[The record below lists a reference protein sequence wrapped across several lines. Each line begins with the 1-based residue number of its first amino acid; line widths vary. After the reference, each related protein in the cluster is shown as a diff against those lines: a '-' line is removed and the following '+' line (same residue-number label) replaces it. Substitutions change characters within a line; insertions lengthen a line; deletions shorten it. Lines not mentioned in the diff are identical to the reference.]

1 MMQLQDWHQIRLQD
15 VPASPWKNGG
25 GTTQALVCWPHP
37 SQWLFRM
44 SVARIDNDGPFSEF
58 KGVERW
64 FAVLNG
70 AGVALAFPDKRT
82 VLGALDTVIQ
92 FSGDTPCD
100 CTLIDG
106 PTLDFNL
113 MVQGAKA
120 QMNRINR
127 TFFSQYI
134 KAKTILAIFVVD
146 EGGHF
151 VLNQQ
156 RHELSKASLY
166 WVTLEQNVQIEFSD
180 MHVLLIQME
189 CSL

>member
-1 MMQLQDWHQIRLQD
+1 MTRLQDWHEVRLRD

-25 GTTQALVCWPHP
+25 GTTQALVCWPN
-37 SQWLFRM
+37 SSEWVFRM
-44 SVARIDNDGPFSEF
+44 SVARIDSDGPFSEF
-58 KGVERW
+58 KGVDRW

-70 AGVALAFPDKRT
+70 AGVTLAFPNHKID
-82 VLGALDTVIQ
+82 LGPLDPVIQ

-100 CTLIDG
+100 CSLTAG

-113 MVQGAKA
+113 MVQGATA
-120 QMNRINR
+120 NMARINR
-127 TFFSQYI
+127 LTFAQKF
-134 KAKTILAIFVVD
+134 KAKTTLAVFVVE

-156 RHELSKASLY
+156 RQELNKMSLY
-166 WVTLEQNVQIEFSD
+166 WVTLEQDVQIEFHD

-189 CSL
+189 CSA

>member
-1 MMQLQDWHQIRLQD
+1 MTHRQDWHQVRLQD

-37 SQWLFRM
+37 SKWVFRM
-44 SVARIDNDGPFSEF
+44 SVARIDSDGPFSEF

-64 FAVLNG
+64 FAVLSG
-70 AGVALAFPDKRT
+70 AGVVLAFPNQRI
-82 VLGALDTVIQ
+82 VLGPMDPVIQ
-92 FSGDTPCD
+92 FSGDLPCD
-100 CTLIDG
+100 CSLTDG

-113 MVQGAKA
+113 MVQGARA
-120 QMNRINR
+120 NMTRINR
-127 TFFSQYI
+127 AAFAQQI
-134 KAKTILAIFVVD
+134 KAKTTLAIFVVE
-146 EGGHF
+146 EGGQF

-156 RHELSKASLY
+156 RQELDKASLY
-166 WVTLEQNVQIEFSD
+166 WVTLERDVQIEFHD

>member
-1 MMQLQDWHQIRLQD
+1 MTHRQDWHQVRLQD

-37 SQWLFRM
+37 SEWVFRM
-44 SVARIDNDGPFSEF
+44 SVARIDSDGPFSEF

-64 FAVLNG
+64 FAVLSG
-70 AGVALAFPDKRT
+70 AGVVLAFPNQQI
-82 VLGALDTVIQ
+82 VLGPLDPVIQ
-92 FSGDTPCD
+92 FSGDLPCD
-100 CTLIDG
+100 CSLTDG

-113 MVQGAKA
+113 MVQGARA
-120 QMNRINR
+120 NMTRINR
-127 TFFSQYI
+127 AAFAQQI
-134 KAKTILAIFVVD
+134 KATTTLAILVVVV
-146 EGGHF
+146 GGQF

-156 RHELSKASLY
+156 RQELDKASLY
-166 WVTLEQNVQIEFSD
+166 WVTLERDVQIEFHD